1 MILLEKMSH
10 IIPLLLL
17 VWNIP
22 KGNCNINSWK
32 ITLLE
37 HTGDL
42 MYHSVNM
49 LNFGKAI
56 NLTNVF
62 KLSSTLPFSILKNE
76 DTYNQTNFFAS
87 SYVIQVDVFDENGR
101 DSQSVVRSVILNGLN
116 PTLQV
121 EFISYDDEI
130 DGENAKFKI
139 AGLIKRREI
148 NSTLVPDE
156 FVDLSWYYPLPIN
169 NLSCYLQL
177 SLDGIS
183 THSFQIQDMRKVLY
197 ISDYNYLHDGNL
209 NSRLTYNGLSVEI
222 HGTNSLINIQDIVII
237 SSDEFETTSVKKL
250 PGLPVSGLSCEEAY
264 ETVVR
269 LRDYLLY
276 FSKSGIFLISR
287 NSTGN
292 IQKLERSE
300 SMCTLHVSASRE
312 RCAQNKI
319 LFSTNSSKLYTVEFI
334 ISQDQLSGD
343 VSLSEVRN
351 EQRVTACL
359 FLTLLESDCQ
369 IVAHTFAIQGCD
381 TKWYILIKSS
391 SHQKYYIMEY
401 SAFSQNNWRLLK
413 EFGSHLPSSASN
425 NFTEQMLFDPP
436 QTPVTGISMNL
447 TKISEMTTFDGEL
460 FLSGNVLLVFDK
472 KSQILTLVWNG
483 VSDAGTSNTITQ
495 LAFSK
500 RQKSFSFVTENGYLW
515 HAMYRGIEG
524 GVFLN
529 KNKKVISEYTNT
541 QINNVLCLM
550 YDSHNSLYALAVTNG
565 SVKRFFI
572 ETAVPQK
579 ERKILRRR
587 FSCPRLLTKS
597 WQREF
602 VINPPR
608 VWPARPMAFATKSDS
623 NIIDDTFYHNE
634 MTFYNTSDLH
644 AYAIATFMIFQ
655 KQRIGEK
662 LWWRSVQRD
671 ISSQWYF
678 HNTGVEDYIEY
689 LFVNNLF
696 SENQVYSY
704 LSQYDYQINQKRV
717 SSDCVIPPTIYLDK
731 DKTVRLNI
739 TLTPGSNVPLLTSSQ
754 LQLFASLSNNDL
766 LDIRITRFYHPIDAI
781 FQVDITGQQLEQNP
795 PGKYLQSVTASLW
808 PWLPGGSYNITP
820 SEDIDLF
827 IKVGCPPALS
837 LEFDRQQSIKILASR
852 GRIDTFECLY
862 DLGDGIP
869 CFTTSEF
876 VTSFYVQDHVSG
888 EQTAFMGNY
897 TLKVV
902 AGGAGYWENIVYYT
916 DEEIRLYN
924 YMPGDSE
931 ALQSLVWTVLDTSD
945 VDRMKD
951 NKTDKL
957 IFDSNNPASIVFEC
971 RIDSPC
977 GSIPFGTPNPA
988 EFFVVIEASNRGV
1001 DSSTNCDFT
1010 MRFAIHL
1017 IGIEL
1022 NPKSHLAIMLV
1033 TLAII
1038 VTFILTYYQL
1048 TDGSGKKLLIKMK
1061 WKKSSDLDIDHNYP
1075 PLKQLVKQATK
1086 SSLVTGLQI
1095 PTSGG
1100 ANRRASLLTQSIYSN
1115 EPSRR
1120 RKSLA
1125 VMADLQRSSV
1135 LRNASSIAANQE
1147 TEPRQ
1152 DSKNP

>member
-436 QTPVTGISMNL
+436 QTPVT
-447 TKISEMTTFDGEL
+447 
-460 FLSGNVLLVFDK
+460 
-472 KSQILTLVWNG
+472 
-483 VSDAGTSNTITQ
+483 
-495 LAFSK
+495 
-500 RQKSFSFVTENGYLW
+500 
-515 HAMYRGIEG
+515 
-524 GVFLN
+524 
-529 KNKKVISEYTNT
+529 
-541 QINNVLCLM
+541 
-550 YDSHNSLYALAVTNG
+550 
-565 SVKRFFI
+565 
-572 ETAVPQK
+572 